1 MARKTRRTKPHE
13 ITYQT
18 LGEICDLISSA
29 DKLVRVAQL
38 TVAQLQAKM
47 GLKGC
52 ALMLLNRRTRQLEM
66 AASEGLSQSYLSKGP
81 LSASKSIADS
91 LKEGP
96 VAIFDVRDDPRLQYP
111 EEARRE
117 GIASILSV
125 PLVLRGRPLGVLR
138 LYTAEPWEFTLADV
152 NSVQAVALILALVL
166 DGLRVAGA
174 YKTSVEALKVL
185 RPASTPRKRTLH
197 E

>member
-1 MARKTRRTKPHE
+1 MARKTRRTRPHE
-13 ITYQT
+13 IDYQT
-18 LGEICDLISSA
+18 LGDICDLISA
-29 DKLVRVAQL
+29 AKNLTRVAQL
-38 TVAQLQAKM
+38 TVARLQEKM

-52 ALMLLNRRTRQLEM
+52 ALMLLDRRTRKLEI
-66 AASEGLSQSYLSKGP
+66 AASEGLSDFYLSKGP
-81 LSASKSIADS
+81 LSAGKSIADS

-111 EEARRE
+111 EEAKRE

-152 NSVQAVALILALVL
+152 NFAQAVALILALAL

-174 YKTSVEALKVL
+174 YKTSVEVLKKL
-185 RPASTPRKRTLH
+185 RPAAKPRRRTLH